1 MPKTAINYWK
11 ADLVLSYFVS
21 ESTKQLTVP
30 GKLLKWFWLACEYS
44 RLSSLIATTY
54 VSKRRSIAARS
65 KETVAFADLGLES
78 EVLNLM
84 SSTI

>member
-1 MPKTAINYWK
+1 MPKTAIICWK

-21 ESTKQLTVP
+21 GGTKPLTVVS
-30 GKLLKWFWLACEYS
+30 KLLKWFWLACEYS
-44 RLSSLIATTY
+44 RLSSLIATTN

-65 KETVAFADLGLES
+65 KETVVFADLGLER